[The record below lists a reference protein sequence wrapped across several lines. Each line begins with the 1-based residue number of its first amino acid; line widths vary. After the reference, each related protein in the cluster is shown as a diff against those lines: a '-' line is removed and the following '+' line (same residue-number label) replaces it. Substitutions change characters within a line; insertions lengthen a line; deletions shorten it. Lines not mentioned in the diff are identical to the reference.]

1 MLSHKTIINI
11 FKKIEIISS
20 IFTKYGCMKLEMN
33 YKKKCGRF
41 TNICSFNTMNWRRNQ
56 RRKKIILRQMR
67 MENNIPKLMKYSK
80 SESKRDV
87 SRDKQLHY
95 PRINNLNWYHKELD
109 KEEQT
114 KSKVSGRKKVTNVR
128 GEISEIEDLH
138 K

>member
-1 MLSHKTIINI
+1 MYETGNELQEEMWKIHKYM
-11 FKKIEIISS
+11 ELQHYAS
-20 IFTKYGCMKLEMN
+20 EQP
-33 YKKKCGRF
+33 
-41 TNICSFNTMNWRRNQ
+41 MNWRRNQ